1 MPRGLALAYYT
12 LPGAAAFWAY
22 AVGIVAVWAGC
33 VASMCVLRRVK
44 DLPKAVLARDVGR
57 MVLCYVS
64 PVVVGVARELL
75 TTGVP

>member
-1 MPRGLALAYYT
+1 MDRDGEVRTAVQRG
-12 LPGAAAFWAY
+12 
-22 AVGIVAVWAGC
+22 
-33 VASMCVLRRVK
+33 R